1 MKYFL
6 FSTIILAFFI
16 AMKPK
21 EPINQTLNLSGSFDN
36 FQQVWQENTS
46 DDIHRVAIEKKHRHY
61 HFKFAVDST
70 TQNSIKISMFE
81 GRNNKTELG
90 VKSMEITK
98 KNADLFLSINKQNPL
113 KLLMNNEGFSTA
125 SGEIKLKGDTLYI
138 SHPDLVE
145 SNKVPYRFVK
155 CRFFTG
161 WLQYPVPNKKD
172 STYFQNN
179 LLLHD
184 QGGMAE
190 LKYPNAKYTAE
201 LTQLVYGQ
209 KIKLM
214 KIAIYEM
221 PLDSI
226 GINSY
231 SASYAWASPDTKRLG
246 INLRRLVSGW
256 TLVEKG
262 YLNRNTLSK

>member
-1 MKYFL
+1 
-6 FSTIILAFFI
+6 
-16 AMKPK
+16 
-21 EPINQTLNLSGSFDN
+21 LNGSFDN
-36 FQQVWQENTS
+36 FQQVWQENTA
-46 DDIHRVAIEKKHRHY
+46 DNIHRVAIEKKHKHY
-61 HFKFAVDST
+61 HFKFEVDST

-81 GRNNKTELG
+81 GRNNKTKLG
-90 VKSMEITK
+90 EKTLEITK
-98 KNADLFLSINKQNPL
+98 KNDNFFLTVNNQNPL
-113 KLLMNNEGFSTA
+113 KLMMNKDGFSTA
-125 SGEIKLKGDTLYI
+125 SGEIKMKGDTLWLN
-138 SHPDLVE
+138 HPDLVE

-161 WLQYPVPNKKD
+161 WLQYPLPNKPD
-172 STYFQNN
+172 STHFQNN
-179 LLLHD
+179 LMMHD

-190 LKYPNAKYTAE
+190 LKYPNAKYTVE

-226 GINSY
+226 GINSH
-231 SASYAWASPDTKRLG
+231 SASYAWTSPETKRLG
-246 INLRRLVSGW
+246 INLRRIVSGW

-262 YLNRNTLSK
+262 YLNRNTLNK

>member
-61 HFKFAVDST
+61 HFKFSVDST
-70 TQNSIKISMFE
+70 TQNVIKISMFE

-226 GINSY
+226 GIELPLSEIY
-231 SASYAWASPDTKRLG
+231 DGMDFADLA
-246 INLRRLVSGW
+246 LV
-256 TLVEKG
+256 K
-262 YLNRNTLSK
+262 